1 MSKETNTPDFELRMK
16 QRRAIR
22 VNRNKLFLLSGAIL
36 ITLILLISWSF
47 VAPTTRI
54 ISEKELLKPQTR
66 AKPEGIDKL
75 PASYDDIRTKKRKP
89 NTRQVTSKQDK
100 LDQSARTSGLFF
112 KVKETVSRRSANPKN
127 TGQLV
132 SQLNALS
139 NSLDQRIVPV
149 STHKNGIPANS
160 AQDPNYQFRKH
171 AFLQKKADG
180 DTINTH
186 SLKRLNSPYTLM
198 AGTVIA
204 ASLITGLNS
213 DLPGQ
218 VLAQITEP
226 VYNSVSGK
234 HLLIPQGSRLIGAYD
249 SMIAFAQKR
258 ALIKWQRIILPNGSS
273 IQIDNLPAT
282 DPSGYTGLKDRID
295 YHSWSLIK
303 GIALATLI
311 SVGTELALPRTNNDL
326 ITALREATQGNI
338 TKASDSIIKKHLEI
352 QPTLKVRPGWPLRII
367 VNKDLIME
375 PASWN

>member
-47 VAPTTRI
+47 VAPTTRM

-75 PASYDDIRTKKRKP
+75 PASYDDIRTKERKH

-112 KVKETVSRRSANPKN
+112 KIKQTVSRRGAAPKN

-139 NSLDQRIVPV
+139 NSLEQRIVPV
-149 STHKNGIPANS
+149 TTHRDGIPANS

-171 AFLQKKADG
+171 AFLQKKADS
-180 DTINTH
+180 NTTNTY
-186 SLKRLNSPYTLM
+186 SLKHVNSPYTLM

-218 VLAQITEP
+218 VLAQVTEP
-226 VYNSVSGK
+226 VYDSVSGK

-303 GIALATLI
+303 GIALATLV

-338 TKASDSIIKKHLEI
+338 TKASDSIIKKHLEV